1 MDAITNSI
9 LEAAAQLLQAEG
21 QNSLTTRRVAAA
33 AGTQAPTIYRL
44 FGDKEGLLTAVSQH
58 VLANYLA
65 SKSEASTVEG
75 ESADSDPVSD
85 LTAAFFLHVDFG
97 VANPHVFA
105 LMTSLGGE
113 STVDA
118 VGREVLR
125 ARVRRVAAAGK
136 LRVSEERAVQMI
148 SAAGNGAILITLG
161 TPVARRDLDL
171 ARAMFDAVADAI
183 LIPPEHRSGEEN
195 SGAISAAVSLAA
207 VLPELKSLTSAER
220 GLMNEWLGRSIAEL
234 S

>member
-1 MDAITNSI
+1 M
-9 LEAAAQLLQAEG
+9 
-21 QNSLTTRRVAAA
+21 
-33 AGTQAPTIYRL
+33 
-44 FGDKEGLLTAVSQH
+44 
-58 VLANYLA
+58 
-65 SKSEASTVEG
+65 
-75 ESADSDPVSD
+75 
-85 LTAAFFLHVDFG
+85 
-97 VANPHVFA
+97 
-105 LMTSLGGE
+105 
-113 STVDA
+113 
-118 VGREVLR
+118 
-125 ARVRRVAAAGK
+125 
-136 LRVSEERAVQMI
+136 QMI

-195 SGAISAAVSLAA
+195 SGAISAAISAAVSLAA